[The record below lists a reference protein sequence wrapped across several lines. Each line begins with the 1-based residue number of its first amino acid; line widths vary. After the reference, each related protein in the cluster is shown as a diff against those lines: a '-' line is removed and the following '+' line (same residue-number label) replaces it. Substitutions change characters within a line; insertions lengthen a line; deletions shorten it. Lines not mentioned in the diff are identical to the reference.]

1 MPKNSRYRRFGAFV
15 GSGPAMKRLYDT
27 VSRAAKVDLPVLIV
41 GETGTGKE
49 LVAQEIHARSSRKKG
64 PFIPVNMGA
73 VSRELV
79 ASELFGHVKGAFTG
93 ATEKKPGCF
102 EEADNG
108 ILFLD
113 EITTMD
119 EDIQVTLLRVL
130 ETKQYRPVGSARGC
144 ASNARV
150 IAATNEDL
158 RTAVEAGTFREDLM
172 HRLQVL
178 QIVLP
183 ALRDNRGD
191 IPMLAEH
198 FLDEF
203 AKEYGLP
210 VGGLS
215 PETLRILQAY
225 DWPGNNRELRN
236 VIAQAAVN
244 AESTPIQPEHLPERI
259 TQTSATATGS
269 HSAPPDP
276 EETSSAFDTDKPG
289 HNGVSLPLVIPLE
302 DVERTYITHALQHCS
317 NNKTETAKR
326 LGISRKALYDKLN
339 RWGLS

>member
-1 MPKNSRYRRFGAFV
+1 
-15 GSGPAMKRLYDT
+15 MKRLYDT
-27 VSRAAKVDLPVLIV
+27 VARAAKVDLPVLIV

-49 LVAQEIHARSSRKKG
+49 LVAQEIHARSARKSG

-93 ATEKKPGCF
+93 ATERKPGCF

-130 ETKQYRPVGSARGC
+130 ETKQYRPVGSARGR

-158 RTAVEAGTFREDLM
+158 RSAVESGIFREDLM

-191 IPMLAEH
+191 IPMLAEY

-244 AESTPIQPEHLPERI
+244 AESTPIQPTHLPERI
-259 TQTSATATGS
+259 AQTLPAETGS
-269 HSAPPDP
+269 HFVPPAP
-276 EETSSAFDTDKPG
+276 EVTSSAFDTTEPG
-289 HNGVSLPLVIPLE
+289 HNGVSLPLIIPLE

>member
-1 MPKNSRYRRFGAFV
+1 MPRNSRYKRFGAFV

-27 VSRAAKVDLPVLIV
+27 VARAAKVDLPVLIV

-49 LVAQEIHARSSRKKG
+49 LVAQEIHARSARKSG

-93 ATEKKPGCF
+93 ATERKPGCF

-130 ETKQYRPVGSARGC
+130 ETKQYRPVGSARGR

-158 RTAVEAGTFREDLM
+158 RSAVESGIFREDLM

-191 IPMLAEH
+191 IPMLAEY

-244 AESTPIQPEHLPERI
+244 AESTPIQPTHLPERI
-259 TQTSATATGS
+259 AQTLPAETGS
-269 HSAPPDP
+269 HFVPPAP
-276 EETSSAFDTDKPG
+276 EVTSSAFDTTEPG
-289 HNGVSLPLVIPLE
+289 HNGVSLPLIIPLE